1 MHERIETS
9 NVYHTCA
16 YVRFRLWPQWAWL
29 RGKGA
34 FTNQR
39 DYISSVLLC
48 VCSERQHREFKW
60 SSRRLSAYL
69 CSYFFAMINALNS
82 VNRQPCS
89 FKLVNALVQVQI
101 KLICKCTVASNQ
113 ARCGHISMYVFK
125 SAWWKFWQ
133 RHKENEHVS
142 RVKTTICVKWDFV
155 PIISQ
160 MYTQAI
166 VLWACRIKESG
177 V

>member
-113 ARCGHISMYVFK
+113 ARWAAGVKLHWSLLDGNKSGDKRKVSSGDTWGHLK
-125 SAWWKFWQ
+125 CPPRTLRQ
-133 RHKENEHVS
+133 LED
-142 RVKTTICVKWDFV
+142 T
-155 PIISQ
+155 
-160 MYTQAI
+160 
-166 VLWACRIKESG
+166 
-177 V
+177 

>member
-113 ARCGHISMYVFK
+113 ARCGHYYETKVK
-125 SAWWKFWQ
+125 SGVTFCYP
-133 RHKENEHVS
+133 HFS
-142 RVKTTICVKWDFV
+142 RQIKTTTSNV
-155 PIISQ
+155 IS
-160 MYTQAI
+160 Y
-166 VLWACRIKESG
+166 
-177 V
+177 